1 MPNGGASLLLLV
13 GGERRRHLR
22 VAIVGDVGSGREL
35 SGVVEL
41 LLVMVMCLLR
51 DHVVLL
57 VRHLDGLRRVI
68 TVAVVVAIRGRMLR
82 MRHELMVLVEG
93 GELHGRS
100 PLCSTT
106 EGRWVRERQWG
117 RFWTFS
123 QFSGQGGE
131 N

>member
-22 VAIVGDVGSGREL
+22 VAVVGDVGSGRKL
-35 SGVVEL
+35 SAVVEL
-41 LLVMVMCLLR
+41 LLVVVMGLH

-68 TVAVVVAIRGRMLR
+68 TVAVVVAIRRRMLR

-93 GELHGRS
+93 GKLHGRS
-100 PLCSTT
+100 SLCSTT
-106 EGRWVRERQWG
+106 EGRWVREGQWG